1 MFRNFTIFS
10 KLTISY
16 LLVGV
21 FTLVTV
27 SVFFYQAFKTA
38 LIERTSAQ
46 LSSINVLKKDQIE
59 SYIRSIGYDSL
70 SLPEPEKVSKEVED
84 ILFNR
89 TGMGNT
95 GESYIVGEDSTMKS
109 KSRFFPD
116 IIPSLIHV
124 NTESTR
130 LAMSGKEGVHQIKDY
145 RNVGVLSAYRK
156 LNIKGLNWVIISEID
171 FAEALMPVHKIRN
184 YIILIGLIISLI
196 IILITLYLSGKISR
210 PILQLKTIILDLS
223 KGILPEG
230 KISSGSHDEIG
241 QMTEALN
248 KLIEGLKRTSDFA
261 YHIGSNNF
269 NKSFQPLSEKDSL
282 GISLLQMRDQLKI
295 IQEKEISFIRER
307 SSALLEGQE
316 NERKRLARELHD
328 GLGQMLTVVKLRL
341 SSAQADHKL
350 DEIKGLLDET
360 IAEVRRISNN
370 LMPGVLMD
378 FGLEAGLRLL
388 CKNTSEHAGLDVEFS
403 FDQTEVS
410 ALSFEVSI
418 GLYRIA
424 QEGLNNIIKYAD
436 TRKAKLSVLQ
446 YRDRINMQISD
457 EGKGFVLNEYYTD
470 NKERKGI
477 KNMRERAKI
486 LNGTFHIESIL
497 NKGTTITIE
506 IPIDLYVE

>member
-1 MFRNFTIFS
+1 MFRTFTIFS
-10 KLTISY
+10 KLVISY
-16 LLVGV
+16 LLLGI
-21 FTLVTV
+21 FTLVIV

-59 SYIRSIGYDSL
+59 SYLSSIRYDTL
-70 SLPEPEKVSKEVED
+70 SSPEQKKVSKEVES

-95 GESYIVGEDSTMKS
+95 GESYIVGDDSTMKS

-116 IIPSLIHV
+116 KDPSEIRV
-124 NTESTR
+124 NTESVK
-130 LAMSGKEGVHQIKDY
+130 LALAGKEGVHQTKDY
-145 RNVGVLSAYRK
+145 RKVEVLSSYRK

-184 YIILIGLIISLI
+184 YIIVIGMIITLI
-196 IILITLYLSGKISR
+196 IILITLYISKKISN
-210 PILQLKTIILDLS
+210 PVLQLKTIILDLS
-223 KGILPEG
+223 KGVLPEG
-230 KISSGSHDEIG
+230 KISTDSHDEIG
-241 QMTEALN
+241 QMTEAIN

-261 YHIGSNNF
+261 YHIGKNEF
-269 NKSFQPLSEKDSL
+269 NISFQPLSDKDTL
-282 GISLLQMRDQLKI
+282 GVSLLQMRDQLKI
-295 IQEKEISFIRER
+295 IQEKEISVIRAR

-316 NERKRLARELHD
+316 NERRRLARELHD

-341 SSAQADHKL
+341 GSVQADHSL
-350 DEIKGLLDET
+350 EEIKRLLDET
-360 IAEVRRISNN
+360 ISEVRRISNN

-388 CKNTSEHAGLDVEFS
+388 CKNTSEHAGIELEFS
-403 FDQTEVS
+403 FDQAV
-410 ALSFEVSI
+410 AAPINFDISI

-424 QEGLNNIIKYAD
+424 QEGMNNIIKYAGA
-436 TRKAKLSVLQ
+436 RIAKISVLQ
-446 YRDRINMQISD
+446 YEDRINMEISD
-457 EGKGFVLNEYYTD
+457 EGKGFVLNEYYGD
-470 NKERKGI
+470 SKERKGI

-486 LNGTFHIESIL
+486 LNGSFHIESIL

-506 IPIDLYVE
+506 IPL

>member
-10 KLTISY
+10 KLVISY
-16 LLVGV
+16 LLLGI
-21 FTLVTV
+21 FTLVIV

-59 SYIRSIGYDSL
+59 SYLHRIGYDSL
-70 SLPEPEKVSKEVED
+70 SLPEPKKVTREVED
-84 ILFNR
+84 ILFIR

-95 GESYIVGEDSTMKS
+95 GESYIVGGDSTMRS

-116 IIPSLIHV
+116 STPSVIHV

-130 LAMSGKEGVHQIKDY
+130 LALAGREGVHLTRDY
-145 RNVGVLSAYRK
+145 RNVEVLSAYRK

-171 FAEALMPVHKIRN
+171 FEEALMPVHKIRN

-196 IILITLYLSGKISR
+196 IILITLYLSEKISN

-223 KGILPEG
+223 KGVLPDK
-230 KISSGSHDEIG
+230 KISPSSHDEIG
-241 QMTEALN
+241 QMTEAIN

-261 YHIGSNNF
+261 YHIGSNDF
-269 NKSFQPLSEKDSL
+269 NKSFQPLSDNDVL
-282 GISLLQMRDQLKI
+282 GISLLQMRDKLKI
-295 IQEKEISFIRER
+295 IQKKEISFIRAR

-341 SSAQADHKL
+341 NSVQTDQQLH
-350 DEIKGLLDET
+350 EITSLLDET

-370 LMPGVLMD
+370 LMPNVLLD

-388 CKNTSEHAGLDVEFS
+388 CKNTSVHAGIDIEFC
-403 FDQTEVS
+403 FDQTEVTPVN
-410 ALSFEVSI
+410 FEVSI

-436 TRKAKLSVLQ
+436 ARKARLSVLQ
-446 YRDRINMQISD
+446 YKDRINMEISD
-457 EGKGFVLNEYYTD
+457 EGKGFVLNEYYAD
-470 NKERKGI
+470 SKERKGI
-477 KNMRERAKI
+477 KNMRERTKI
-486 LNGTFHIESIL
+486 LNGTFHIESLL
-497 NKGTTITIE
+497 NKGTTITVE
-506 IPIDLYVE
+506 IPL